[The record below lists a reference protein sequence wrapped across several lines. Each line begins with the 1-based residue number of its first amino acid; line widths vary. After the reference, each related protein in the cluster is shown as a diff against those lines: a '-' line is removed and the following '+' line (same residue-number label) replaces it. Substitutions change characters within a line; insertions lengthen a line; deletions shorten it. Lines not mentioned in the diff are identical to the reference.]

1 MLKIMMTTTMMTR
14 RRNLIWGKFISPR
27 RKGEGVRP
35 LCALPNACFA
45 IVIVIIFVIVI
56 ANIVVIVIKI
66 IGIIFLFLTIPS
78 TTMIVWAPWVA
89 ILLSKTNAM
98 SK

>member
-1 MLKIMMTTTMMTR
+1 MMRR

-35 LCALPNACFA
+35 VCALPNACFA
-45 IVIVIIFVIVI
+45 IVIVIIFVIVFVIVI

-66 IGIIFLFLTIPS
+66 ICIIFLFLTILS
-78 TTMIVWAPWVA
+78 TTMIVWAPWVG
-89 ILLSKTNAM
+89 ILYLRQM
-98 SK
+98 Q

>member
-1 MLKIMMTTTMMTR
+1 MMRR

-45 IVIVIIFVIVI
+45 IVIVIIFVIVFVIVI

-66 IGIIFLFLTIPS
+66 IVIIFLSLAILS

>member
-1 MLKIMMTTTMMTR
+1 MSWRTRRMGKILMMTR

-45 IVIVIIFVIVI
+45 IVIVIANIVVFVIVI
-56 ANIVVIVIKI
+56 VFI
-66 IGIIFLFLTIPS
+66 
-78 TTMIVWAPWVA
+78 
-89 ILLSKTNAM
+89 
-98 SK
+98 